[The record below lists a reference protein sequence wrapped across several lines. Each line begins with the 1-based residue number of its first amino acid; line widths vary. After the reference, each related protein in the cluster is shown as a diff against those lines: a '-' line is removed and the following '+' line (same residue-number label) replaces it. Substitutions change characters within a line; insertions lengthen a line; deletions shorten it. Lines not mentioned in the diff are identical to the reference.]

1 MPISTRVYK
10 AIDSI
15 TGGKYWLFTSAIVL
29 TALALFFAFPSY
41 NDIVSKDWDALF
53 AKAAAPF
60 ANSTYGAGTHE
71 AKITFRLLV
80 PLILHFTHFGI
91 AGTLVFLGII
101 GVLNFYMVVRLA
113 FDMLQDKRQAFI
125 LGLCSAFIY
134 FGKCSFIELRGTMFD
149 GIAIFL
155 LLCALNFRK
164 PLLIAL
170 FVFLAAWCD
179 ERALVGST
187 LVWLYYML
195 RQPQGN
201 IIQKSFSAHT
211 ISVYVAWV
219 AYAAVRY
226 LLVRTY
232 GLTTSLEGVGLSVLL
247 NQINNVPMGIWSA
260 LEGLWIP
267 VLYAG
272 IMLYR
277 NKRYFEM
284 LKYAGICCIILLAGL
299 MVVDITRSVV
309 YLFPVVFAA
318 ITVLQRYVSKE
329 KLNQLLWFALILCF
343 VYPAYY
349 TGGKSSIWWTY
360 PLPLQMLR
368 FI

>member
-1 MPISTRVYK
+1 
-10 AIDSI
+10 
-15 TGGKYWLFTSAIVL
+15 
-29 TALALFFAFPSY
+29 
-41 NDIVSKDWDALF
+41 
-53 AKAAAPF
+53 
-60 ANSTYGAGTHE
+60 
-71 AKITFRLLV
+71 
-80 PLILHFTHFGI
+80 
-91 AGTLVFLGII
+91 
-101 GVLNFYMVVRLA
+101 
-113 FDMLQDKRQAFI
+113 
-125 LGLCSAFIY
+125 
-134 FGKCSFIELRGTMFD
+134 
-149 GIAIFL
+149 
-155 LLCALNFRK
+155 
-164 PLLIAL
+164 
-170 FVFLAAWCD
+170 
-179 ERALVGST
+179 
-187 LVWLYYML
+187 
-195 RQPQGN
+195 
-201 IIQKSFSAHT
+201 
-211 ISVYVAWV
+211 
-219 AYAAVRY
+219 
-226 LLVRTY
+226 
-232 GLTTSLEGVGLSVLL
+232 
-247 NQINNVPMGIWSA
+247 MGIWSA